1 MSSIAASSVAAYAA
15 IAAAVAAT
23 ASATVQGVSNY
34 QQGKV
39 AEAQNKINA
48 AQELEAQKQAFQE
61 ESLNSTQHYRAIR
74 HEIAA
79 GQNIMSGG
87 GNIGTSAESALRGG
101 YFNLSEDLSAL
112 RYKYGAEAAG
122 HKTSALNYKYNAKQ
136 EKKNRKV
143 GVLASGINVTG
154 AAAKGV
160 SGTYDA
166 GVTAKW
172 W

>member
-1 MSSIAASSVAAYAA
+1 MASVAAGAAIVSA
-15 IAAAVAAT
+15 IAAV

-39 AEAQNKINA
+39 AEAQNRINE

-61 ESLNSTQHYRAIR
+61 ESLNASQHYRAVR

-79 GQNIMSGG
+79 GQNMMSGS
-87 GNIGTSAESALRGG
+87 GNIGTSAESALFGG

-122 HKTSALNYKYNAKQ
+122 HKTSALNYRYNADVA
-136 EKKNRKV
+136 KKNRRM
-143 GVLASGINVTG
+143 GVLASGINVAG
-154 AAAKGV
+154 ATAKGV
-160 SGTYDA
+160 SGTYYA
-166 GVTAKW
+166 GVTANW
-172 W
+172 WK

>member
-1 MSSIAASSVAAYAA
+1 MSSIAAGAAIVSA
-15 IAAAVAAT
+15 IAAVAST
-23 ASATVQGVSNY
+23 TVQGISNY

-39 AEAQNKINA
+39 EEAQQKINK
-48 AQELEAQKQAFQE
+48 AQALEAQKQAFQE
-61 ESLNSTQHYRAIR
+61 ESLNSTQHYRAVR

-79 GQNIMSGG
+79 GQNMMSGG

-122 HKTSALNYKYNAKQ
+122 HKTAALNYKYNRRIAKN
-136 EKKNRKV
+136 NRKI

-154 AAAKGV
+154 SAAKGV
-160 SGTYDA
+160 SGMYDA
-166 GVTAKW
+166 GVF
-172 W
+172 